1 MPTLCKTFLAS
12 SGKGTSVC
20 RSCKKLPLQ
29 VDQERKGERHA
40 VELVKFN
47 DLEEKIRNII
57 EEYTV
62 LKGRN
67 QELEDSLKNRDAE
80 QEDLKNTIRKLNEER
95 DAVRT
100 KVDSLL
106 VMLQNIQL

>member
-1 MPTLCKTFLAS
+1 
-12 SGKGTSVC
+12 
-20 RSCKKLPLQ
+20 LPLQ

-47 DLEEKIRNII
+47 DLEEKIKNII

-62 LKGRN
+62 LKRRN
-67 QELEDSLKNRDAE
+67 QELEESLKNRDAE

-106 VMLQNIQL
+106 VMLQNIQM

>member
-1 MPTLCKTFLAS
+1 M
-12 SGKGTSVC
+12 
-20 RSCKKLPLQ
+20 
-29 VDQERKGERHA
+29 
-40 VELVKFN
+40 ELVKFN